1 MTEPP
6 LPPIWN
12 PIEAESYFNY
22 LKAEQQKFFR
32 REASA
37 LAGSVAAASYAIAN
51 LQIEGSKPISILSGA
66 VALGGLGLA
75 GRFKYKEH
83 KANED
88 VRFWAKTTI
97 NIAENRGQ
105 RPPQWAIDVIDEN
118 NDKNR

>member
-22 LKAEQQKFFR
+22 LKAEQQKFSR
-32 REASA
+32 REAGA
-37 LAGSVAAASYAIAN
+37 LAGSFITASYAIVN
-51 LQIEGSKPISILSGA
+51 LQIEGSKSISLLNGA
-66 VALGGLGLA
+66 AALGGLGLA
-75 GRFKYKEH
+75 GRFKYKER

-97 NIAENRGQ
+97 NKAENRGQ
-105 RPPQWAIDVIDEN
+105 RPPQWAIDEIEGN
-118 NDKNR
+118 NKNR